1 MDKNNEI
8 KKIKDY
14 TVWINYLS
22 FWYFIW
28 FIMYLIKIIKIPPS
42 IWFYIGAIIYIIF
55 KIFFILSDNYLNRI
69 ENYKVFIIQLTSTI
83 ILDIVPL
90 LFYNNLGF
98 ILNFN
103 NILINLIFLVIH
115 IIYIKIKFQYIY
127 KKDKSLNESLNKIY
141 YKYNNIFSIPKIT
154 IKDYFYLKYR
164 F

>member
-14 TVWINYLS
+14 TAWINYLS

-90 LFYNNLGF
+90 LFYNKLGF

-103 NILINLIFLVIH
+103 NILINLIFLIVY

-141 YKYNNIFSIPKIT
+141 YEYNNIFSIPKIT